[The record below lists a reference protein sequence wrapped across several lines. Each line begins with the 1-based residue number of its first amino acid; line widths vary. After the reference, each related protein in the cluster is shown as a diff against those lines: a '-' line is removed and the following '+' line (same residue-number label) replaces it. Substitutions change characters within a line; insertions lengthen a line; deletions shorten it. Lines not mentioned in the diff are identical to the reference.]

1 MYDLI
6 NIKNNENT
14 LIKLQ
19 TLNAITSKKNLSL
32 TTKEIT
38 ELIDYKNLTL
48 TEIGRI
54 EVTNILSNLII
65 EFYDSPYIDQ
75 ENYLNTLEELTKIF
89 YVYQSTF
96 NFKLTD
102 EEVIKYLKENYDKY
116 AGSFEILETT
126 AFDNLKE
133 LIESKKLYE

>member
-19 TLNAITSKKNLSL
+19 ILNAITSKKNLSL

-54 EVTNILSNLII
+54 
-65 EFYDSPYIDQ
+65 
-75 ENYLNTLEELTKIF
+75 
-89 YVYQSTF
+89 
-96 NFKLTD
+96 
-102 EEVIKYLKENYDKY
+102 
-116 AGSFEILETT
+116 
-126 AFDNLKE
+126 
-133 LIESKKLYE
+133 